1 MSNFYLSNYQQL
13 YIDST
18 LGRLTADHGVGLLL
32 KTEVIF
38 LIITFALSGA
48 ASAQFCISPFTQ
60 LSSDHR
66 AILDFDLF
74 QSYGAEFNALKMA
87 FPEKSRVSAE
97 LQKKNILALQAFY
110 KNTSLKPA
118 INTLDRSLQPQQAF
132 DILNS
137 IALHPVIG
145 DQVAIKYDPTQEVGF
160 CFGRAAYVHIEL
172 HRRGIAAQHIAKVF
186 VMGGLFLDG
195 IGWDFHVAT
204 IAQDSAGAWWTI
216 DSLFKT
222 PLPLEDWMS
231 EVSKW
236 DANQKFPALRFYFTQ
251 PSKFQ
256 ALKGSY
262 DSGYFY
268 SEVYRRY
275 FEDLT
280 DWYAKGSPCQIPKPA
295 ADPHLFI
302 CQK

>member
-1 MSNFYLSNYQQL
+1 MGWL
-13 YIDST
+13 
-18 LGRLTADHGVGLLL
+18 HL
-32 KTEVIF
+32 KTDIIF
-38 LIITFALSGA
+38 LMTTLALSGT
-48 ASAQFCISPFTQ
+48 ASAQLCISPFKQ
-60 LSSDHR
+60 LSSGHQ
-66 AILDFDLF
+66 IISDFDLF
-74 QSYGAEFNALKMA
+74 QTYSTELKAIKKA

-97 LQKKNILALQAFY
+97 LQKKNFSELHEFY
-110 KNTSLKPA
+110 KNTSQKPG
-118 INTLDRSLQPQQAF
+118 INTIDRSLQPQQSSE
-132 DILNS
+132 ILNS

-145 DQVAIKYDPTQEVGF
+145 DKVANKYDPTQEIGF

-172 HRRGIAAQHIAKVF
+172 LRRGVDAKYVAKVF

-204 IAQDSAGAWWTI
+204 VAQDSAGAWWAI

-236 DANQKFPALRFYFTQ
+236 DANQKFPALRFYFTNA
-251 PSKFQ
+251 SKFQ

-262 DSGYFY
+262 NSDHFY

-280 DWYAKGSPCQIPKPA
+280 NWYTKDTSCQTPKSVA
-295 ADPHLFI
+295 NPHLFI